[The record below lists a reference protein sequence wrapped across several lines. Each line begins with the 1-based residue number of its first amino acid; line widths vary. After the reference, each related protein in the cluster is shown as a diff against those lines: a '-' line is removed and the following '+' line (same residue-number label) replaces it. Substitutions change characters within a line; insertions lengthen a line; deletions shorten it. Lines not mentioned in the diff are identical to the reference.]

1 MSKLI
6 EVTDATFDA
15 EVLKSPIPVAV
26 DFYSDQCG
34 PCRILTPILESLAEA
49 IGNKAKI
56 VAVNVAESER
66 LVLEYEITALP
77 TILVFALPRHA
88 VSQTNRFGELQEVRR
103 MVGLAGLGELR
114 EALEA

>member
-34 PCRILTPILESLAEA
+34 PCRILKPILESLAEA
-49 IGNKAKI
+49 IGDRAKL
-56 VAVNVAESER
+56 VAVNVAENER
-66 LVLEYEITALP
+66 LVLEYAISAVPTLIVFSDGREI
-77 TILVFALPRHA
+77 
-88 VSQTNRFGELQEVRR
+88 RR

-114 EALEA
+114 EALRA